1 MHPLLQ
7 RQIRRYFST
16 DEVPEEM
23 ARLFA
28 AIDQTYQQADQD
40 RQLIEQSL
48 ELSSQE
54 LNERYDVLEQQLQIN
69 RAAKNDLERTLSLL
83 DTTFDATEEG
93 ILVVAND
100 GGVVKFNK
108 IFVDLWNIP
117 HSVLDTG
124 DDAELLA
131 SALSQVADP
140 EAFRRRV
147 EELYDDPHSESVD
160 MIELI
165 DGRVLERFTRPQVM
179 QGETVGRV
187 WSFRDITARKAAEQR
202 LELSRRVFDV
212 STQGIMVTDGQLRV
226 MDANRALCDLLKLDI
241 SEVLGHSLPELSNT
255 QQCSSFN
262 SNFVTKLTAE
272 GEWWGELKTS
282 VAEDD
287 HRVVWINF
295 SAVHSDQGDL
305 THYVG
310 IFSDITKLK
319 EVEEKLQ
326 QLAYFDP
333 LTGLPNRRLFKE
345 KVEKTIASEERIDQK
360 HALLF
365 LDLDR
370 FKFVNDSLGHLSGDE
385 LLVRVAER
393 LGREIRRGDL
403 ASRQGGDEFAVA
415 LFDLQ
420 DDAMIGDIAKRII
433 ESMTRPFRIKNQD
446 LYIGASVGVCVMPQ
460 QATTFDDAMRKA
472 DMAMYLAKASGKGR
486 YCFWDQETQAQMD
499 QRILVE
505 SELRE
510 AIRLNQLHMFYQPIV
525 DCVSGKPV
533 SMEALLR
540 WEHVQRGPIPPDQ
553 FVRIAEEVGLIT
565 ELEDWVIND
574 VCRQVSEWLEDDV
587 PLVPVSVNISAQH
600 LADQNLRRRFVNAMQ
615 RYGVESRWLSI
626 EVTESTAMREPQETI
641 EVLRE
646 LQLLGLQSAIDD
658 FGTGYSSLS
667 YLKQLPANT
676 LKIDR
681 SFVKD
686 IVTDSND
693 RDISN
698 AIIDLGHSL
707 SMRTIAEGVETEEQ
721 LALLR
726 EMGCDLIQGW
736 LFAKAISADDVA
748 RYLLDQ
754 AGSGKAR
761 SHIGIVS
768 S

>member
-7 RQIRRYFST
+7 RQIRRYFSA

-93 ILVVAND
+93 ILVVASD
-100 GGVVKFNK
+100 GSVVKFNK
-108 IFVDLWNIP
+108 VFVDLWNIP
-117 HSVLDTG
+117 RSVLDTG

-131 SALSQVADP
+131 SAISQVADP

-147 EELYDDPHSESVD
+147 DELYDDPHDDSVD
-160 MIELI
+160 TIELI

-187 WSFRDITARKAAEQR
+187 WSFRDITARKATEER

-241 SEVLGHSLPELSNT
+241 SDVLGHSLPDLSNT

-262 SNFVTKLTAE
+262 SNFVAKLTAD
-272 GEWWGELKTS
+272 GEWWGELRTS
-282 VAEDD
+282 LADDD

-295 SAVHSDQGDL
+295 SAVRSDQGDL

-345 KVEKTIASEERIDQK
+345 KVEKTIASEERLEQK

-420 DDAMIGDIAKRII
+420 DDAMVGDIAKRII
-433 ESMTRPFRIKNQD
+433 DSITRPFRIKNQD

-510 AIRLNQLHMFYQPIV
+510 AIRLGQLHMYYQPIV

-540 WEHVQRGPIPPDQ
+540 WEHAQRGPIPPDQ

-565 ELEDWVIND
+565 ELEEWVIND
-574 VCRQVSEWLEDDV
+574 V
-587 PLVPVSVNISAQH
+587 
-600 LADQNLRRRFVNAMQ
+600 
-615 RYGVESRWLSI
+615 
-626 EVTESTAMREPQETI
+626 
-641 EVLRE
+641 
-646 LQLLGLQSAIDD
+646 
-658 FGTGYSSLS
+658 
-667 YLKQLPANT
+667 
-676 LKIDR
+676 
-681 SFVKD
+681 
-686 IVTDSND
+686 
-693 RDISN
+693 
-698 AIIDLGHSL
+698 
-707 SMRTIAEGVETEEQ
+707 
-721 LALLR
+721 
-726 EMGCDLIQGW
+726 
-736 LFAKAISADDVA
+736 
-748 RYLLDQ
+748 
-754 AGSGKAR
+754 
-761 SHIGIVS
+761 
-768 S
+768 